1 MKKVLIGVD
10 PHKASVAVGA
20 LDEVGELIERATF
33 PQNRAG
39 LRSLERWAK
48 RFGKRRPKRWR
59 TLAASAGT
67 WRGGWRRPASLW
79 WTSRLSFRRGC
90 GCSRAAMPAR
100 TMGSMPWPPR
110 WPPRATNGWQRSIP
124 RAHLRCYACFPR
136 GAKICQPSVGGRSTA
151 CTGFYETSSPAGCPG
166 RSRPTEL
173 HASCAAYG
181 PRAPQPASAGSWLR
195 RRAARHPDAGP
206 KDRGPKRAHR
216 SRGRGFRHHPHRD
229 LRHRSHTGREDHRD
243 CR

>member
-1 MKKVLIGVD
+1 MGWLVLGLRPAGDRGVWSDSIEVWKQDPKSQCPSCTPIVARIRPKTEVPALMKKVLIGVD

-100 TMGSMPWPPR
+100 TMRVHP
-110 WPPRATNGWQRSIP
+110 
-124 RAHLRCYACFPR
+124 
-136 GAKICQPSVGGRSTA
+136 
-151 CTGFYETSSPAGCPG
+151 
-166 RSRPTEL
+166 
-173 HASCAAYG
+173 ASCYFLEFSFYALG
-181 PRAPQPASAGSWLR
+181 
-195 RRAARHPDAGP
+195 
-206 KDRGPKRAHR
+206 
-216 SRGRGFRHHPHRD
+216 
-229 LRHRSHTGREDHRD
+229 
-243 CR
+243 